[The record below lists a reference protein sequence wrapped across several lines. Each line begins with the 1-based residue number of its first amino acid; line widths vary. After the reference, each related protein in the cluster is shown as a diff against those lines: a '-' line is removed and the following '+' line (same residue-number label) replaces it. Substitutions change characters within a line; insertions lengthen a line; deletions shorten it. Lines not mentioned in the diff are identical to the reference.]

1 MRTTRICGIAAGAVT
16 ALALTACGGSS
27 AGGSSG
33 GGSGGGRV
41 AGSGGSATVHA
52 RFPVKVTT
60 ASFPASQRL
69 AEPARL
75 VIAVRNAGHRALPDI
90 AVSICNTSC
99 APSSKARVGTA
110 AQAFG
115 QDVTGGP
122 GLADPTRPVWIV
134 NRAPGSCAFGC
145 NKPGGEG
152 GSGVTA
158 SSNTWALG
166 RLAPGKTARFTWAVT
181 AAATGR
187 HVVAWQV
194 AGDLTGATKTT
205 LDTGGP
211 ARGRFAVT
219 VLRGPGRTRV
229 KPDGSLVT
237 SSK

>member
-1 MRTTRICGIAAGAVT
+1 MRICPIAAGAVT

-27 AGGSSG
+27 AGPSG
-33 GGSGGGRV
+33 GGGV

-75 VIAVRNAGHRALPDI
+75 VIAVRNAGHRALPDV

-99 APSSKARVGTA
+99 APSNKRGVGTA

-134 NRAPGSCAFGC
+134 DRAPGGC
-145 NKPGGEG
+145 VFNCNQPGGQG
-152 GSGVTA
+152 GSSVTA
-158 SSNTWALG
+158 ASNTWSLG

-181 AAATGR
+181 AAAAGR
-187 HVVAWQV
+187 QVVAWQV
-194 AGDLTGATKTT
+194 AGDLTGETKTT

-211 ARGRFAVT
+211 ARGRFTVN
-219 VLRGPGRTRV
+219 VLRGPVRTRV
-229 KPDGSLVT
+229 TPDGALVS